1 MEDPLV
7 VDFFCFILS
16 IPMLS
21 LSTGGSLPTSM
32 YREHE
37 SNMKQTVASRTPY
50 ITWQILDTLQK
61 NKNS

>member
-7 VDFFCFILS
+7 VDVCLFHLVNS
-16 IPMLS
+16 NV
-21 LSTGGSLPTSM
+21 TGGSLPTSM
-32 YREHE
+32 YHEHE

-61 NKNS
+61 NKS